1 MSRTDNCSPKRLNV
15 AILDSESPYA
25 ELGEVGSVNLLS
37 FAYQIASGMV
47 NA

>member
-1 MSRTDNCSPKRLNV
+1 MLRTDNCSPKRLSV
-15 AILDSESPYA
+15 AIPDSQSPYL
-25 ELGEVGSVNLLS
+25 ELGGVESVDLLS